1 VEKVSKNE
9 WGDNVVNGL
18 QLLDLLRETENKMLH
33 LHRAIDRVSSEPDF
47 KESVSVLTVVVRDY
61 QLQLDKM
68 KQALGKIEIGANQQQ
83 AQQTSQGTETH

>member
-1 VEKVSKNE
+1 M
-9 WGDNVVNGL
+9 VNGL

-68 KQALGKIEIGANQQQ
+68 KQALGKIEIGGQQQ
-83 AQQTSQGTETH
+83 QQQQQQQGHNTEIH

>member
-1 VEKVSKNE
+1 M
-9 WGDNVVNGL
+9 VNGL

-68 KQALGKIEIGANQQQ
+68 KQALGKIEIGGQQQQQQ
-83 AQQTSQGTETH
+83 AHNSEIH

>member
-1 VEKVSKNE
+1 M
-9 WGDNVVNGL
+9 VNGL

-68 KQALGKIEIGANQQQ
+68 KQALGKIEIGGNQQGQQQ
-83 AQQTSQGTETH
+83 AHNTEMH

>member
-1 VEKVSKNE
+1 M
-9 WGDNVVNGL
+9 VNGL

-68 KQALGKIEIGANQQQ
+68 KQALGKIEIGGQQQ
-83 AQQTSQGTETH
+83 QQQQQGHNTEIH

>member
-1 VEKVSKNE
+1 
-9 WGDNVVNGL
+9 VVNGL

-83 AQQTSQGTETH
+83 GVQQQTSQSTETH

>member
-1 VEKVSKNE
+1 M
-9 WGDNVVNGL
+9 VNGL

-68 KQALGKIEIGANQQQ
+68 KQALGKIEIGGQQQQQ
-83 AQQTSQGTETH
+83 AHNNEIH

>member
-1 VEKVSKNE
+1 
-9 WGDNVVNGL
+9 VVNGL

-68 KQALGKIEIGANQQQ
+68 KQALGKIEIGGQQQ
-83 AQQTSQGTETH
+83 QQQQQSHNTEIH

>member
-1 VEKVSKNE
+1 M
-9 WGDNVVNGL
+9 VNGL

>member
-1 VEKVSKNE
+1 
-9 WGDNVVNGL
+9 VVNGL

-68 KQALGKIEIGANQQQ
+68 KQALGKIEINTNQQP
-83 AQQTSQGTETH
+83 SQSSQNQEMH

>member
-1 VEKVSKNE
+1 M
-9 WGDNVVNGL
+9 VNGL

-68 KQALGKIEIGANQQQ
+68 KQALGKIEIGGQQQ
-83 AQQTSQGTETH
+83 QHQQAHNTEIH

>member
-1 VEKVSKNE
+1 M
-9 WGDNVVNGL
+9 VNGL

-68 KQALGKIEIGANQQQ
+68 KQALGKIEIGGQQQQQQQ
-83 AQQTSQGTETH
+83 AHNSEIH

>member
-1 VEKVSKNE
+1 M
-9 WGDNVVNGL
+9 VNGL
-18 QLLDLLRETENKMLH
+18 QLLDLLGETENKMLH

-68 KQALGKIEIGANQQQ
+68 KQALGKIEIGANQQPPQ
-83 AQQTSQGTETH
+83 AGHNTEIH

>member
-1 VEKVSKNE
+1 M
-9 WGDNVVNGL
+9 VNGL

-68 KQALGKIEIGANQQQ
+68 KQALGKIEIGQNQQQ
-83 AQQTSQGTETH
+83 QSSQNQHIQDMH

>member
-1 VEKVSKNE
+1 M
-9 WGDNVVNGL
+9 VNGL

-61 QLQLDKM
+61 QMQLDKM
-68 KQALGKIEIGANQQQ
+68 KQALGKIEINPNQQAPQ
-83 AQQTSQGTETH
+83 NPHPNQDIH

>member
-1 VEKVSKNE
+1 M
-9 WGDNVVNGL
+9 VNGL

-68 KQALGKIEIGANQQQ
+68 KQALGKIEIGGQQQ
-83 AQQTSQGTETH
+83 QQQQGHNTEIH

>member
-1 VEKVSKNE
+1 M
-9 WGDNVVNGL
+9 VNGL

-68 KQALGKIEIGANQQQ
+68 KQALGKIEIGGQQQ
-83 AQQTSQGTETH
+83 QQQQQGNNTEIH

>member
-1 VEKVSKNE
+1 M
-9 WGDNVVNGL
+9 VNGL

-68 KQALGKIEIGANQQQ
+68 KQALGKIEIGGQQQ
-83 AQQTSQGTETH
+83 QQQVHNTEIH

>member
-1 VEKVSKNE
+1 M
-9 WGDNVVNGL
+9 VNGL

-68 KQALGKIEIGANQQQ
+68 KQALGKIEIGGQQQ
-83 AQQTSQGTETH
+83 QQQQQQGHNTEIH